1 MKIKMSY
8 MVKFTNGTAAWFRAG
23 TEAPTRDVE
32 SVEERP
38 VLVADEGMLLKNKNT
53 GEVCECV
60 WLKDTTEEDWE
71 EIEKE
76 QEEPEEK

>member
-1 MKIKMSY
+1 MKTKISY
-8 MVKFTNGTAAWFRAG
+8 MVEFENGTAAWFAPGRAIS
-23 TEAPTRDVE
+23 EKDVK
-32 SVEERP
+32 SKEERP
-38 VLVADEGMLLKNKNT
+38 MLYADEGMLLKNKDT

>member
-1 MKIKMSY
+1 MLY
-8 MVKFTNGTAAWFRAG
+8 
-23 TEAPTRDVE
+23 
-32 SVEERP
+32 
-38 VLVADEGMLLKNKNT
+38 ADEGMLLKNKDT

>member
-53 GEVCECV
+53 GEICESI
-60 WLKDTTEEDWE
+60 WLRDTTEEDWE